1 MAAAVC
7 DVAAVG
13 GADDGG
19 LVAIYVE
26 AAESARPVAAAEVEG
41 VAVLEGDLVEG
52 ESLTEK
58 T

>member
-41 VAVLEGDLVEG
+41 DLVEG